1 MRPDKAG
8 PKADSEKR
16 RISATFLLV
25 LAAVAGCGSDADG
38 PRVPVKVMTYNIY
51 LGSDL
56 SRLVT
61 TTAEG
66 IPKTS
71 AYILNNVLAS
81 DFPGRAKVLATMIT
95 TAAPDLIGLQEV
107 SLYRKQV
114 PSDFAPG
121 ATPNASEVLMDFLEL
136 LMREI
141 ENRGGHYRV
150 VNEAL
155 NADAELPVDDANDGV
170 FDLRLTDR
178 DVILA
183 REGVGA
189 SDPTAATF
197 TNRLMLPVG
206 GPQGVLVDFVRGY
219 STVTA
224 TVDGISFTFGNS
236 HLEVGAVEQIQIE
249 QAKEVLTGLR
259 AVTGPMILVGDF
271 NSPPVASKTNSYALL
286 TEEFRDAYVDA
297 RGRDPGLTCC
307 QADDLKNPTSQADQR
322 IDLVLHRGGIRAQ
335 DAVVIGT
342 EPTTGK
348 TEAGQWAS
356 DHFGLTATLGLK
368 P

>member
-1 MRPDKAG
+1 MRPAKAR
-8 PKADSEKR
+8 PKAHAGKGL
-16 RISATFLLV
+16 IFVTFLLV
-25 LAAVAGCGSDADG
+25 LAAAAGCGSDADG

-56 SRLVT
+56 TRLVT

-71 AYILNNVLAS
+71 AYILNNVMAS
-81 DFPGRAKVLATMIT
+81 NFPERAKVLATMIT

-121 ATPNASEVLMDFLEL
+121 ATPNASEVLLDFLEV
-136 LMREI
+136 LMKEI
-141 ENRGGHYRV
+141 EDRGGHYRV
-150 VNEAL
+150 VNEAI
-155 NADAELPVDDANDGV
+155 NADAELPVDDGNGEL

-183 REGVGA
+183 REGVVA
-189 SDPTAATF
+189 SDPMAATF

-206 GPQGVLVDFVRGY
+206 GPEGVLVDFVRGY

-224 TVDGISFTFGNS
+224 TIDGVSFTFGNS

-249 QAKEVLTGLR
+249 QAKEVLAGLR
-259 AVTGPMILVGDF
+259 SITGQMILVGDF
-271 NSPPVASKTNSYALL
+271 NSPLVATKTNSYALL
-286 TEEFRDAYVDA
+286 TQEFRDAYVEA

-342 EPTTGK
+342 EPSTGK